1 VDLASAVGSEHD
13 DLEAPWL
20 FTVPISGI
28 VIWKSGQYFKKIR
41 LERLVG
47 AVQFVD
53 QQYRRRALA
62 AFEGLHQRALD
73 EKGARRR
80 CPSRPCRATPLESR
94 PALISIICC
103 GVVPLIYREAMSRPS

>member
-1 VDLASAVGSEHD
+1 MASWISRVRLEVSTTIGGSV
-13 DLEAPWL
+13 A

-28 VIWKSGQYFKKIR
+28 VNLEVRQYFQKIR

-53 QQYRRRALA
+53 QQYRRRALT

-73 EKGARRR
+73 EKALGEDVLRD
-80 CPSRPCRATPLESR
+80 PCRATPLESR
-94 PALISIICC
+94 PA
-103 GVVPLIYREAMSRPS
+103 